1 MAEENAFARIL
12 NRMSAAESGITEKTA
27 GATNTPEP
35 DAAARMLS
43 TVRAVTS
50 SVKTAAVVAPTPK
63 ASLEKMAAEAQ
74 QAEETQ
80 LLKQAQFMGAA
91 LADGFMERF
100 AQYDAALSTVKVAEG
115 EGEDPRASGP
125 GLGHYLAGGP
135 LTGAYEAGEGNRMR
149 GFGTGIANHLKE
161 SLIGAGAGGL
171 GGAALGAL
179 ISRYGLKGSAGDGA
193 AVGGGL
199 GSYLGAAGG
208 GMHSTGTT
216 YREVTDPAYKTGSQ
230 ADLQKVAQAAY
241 TQAVQDMEKKAA
253 IEFDAGYNDQLAQ
266 IHKVASDV
274 HFIGQQTASAL
285 IQQARTA
292 K

>member
-35 DAAARMLS
+35 DGAARMLS

-50 SVKTAAVVAPTPK
+50 SVKTAAVAAPTPK
-63 ASLEKMAAEAQ
+63 ASLEKMATEAQ

-100 AQYDAALSTVKVAEG
+100 AQYDV
-115 EGEDPRASGP
+115 
-125 GLGHYLAGGP
+125 
-135 LTGAYEAGEGNRMR
+135 
-149 GFGTGIANHLKE
+149 
-161 SLIGAGAGGL
+161 
-171 GGAALGAL
+171 ALGDVKTAS
-179 ISRYGLKGSAGDGA
+179 IA
-193 AVGGGL
+193 
-199 GSYLGAAGG
+199 
-208 GMHSTGTT
+208 
-216 YREVTDPAYKTGSQ
+216 PANQ
-230 ADLQKVAQAAY
+230 DQLQKVAQAAY

-253 IEFDAGYNDQLAQ
+253 AEFDAGYNDQLAQ

-274 HFIGQQTASAL
+274 HFIGQQTASSL